1 MHAGEVWRRVCAG
14 AQTIARGDRWGVA
27 LAARRGRM
35 PHTLMARPGRRSGGA
50 VLTRCNSRGT
60 LVA

>member
-14 AQTIARGDRWGVA
+14 AQTIGWGDPWGVA
-27 LAARRGRM
+27 LAARPGRL

-60 LVA
+60 WLA

>member
-27 LAARRGRM
+27 LAARRGRL
-35 PHTLMARPGRRSGGA
+35 PHTLMARPGGRSCGA
-50 VLTRCNSRGT
+50 VLTRCSARGT
-60 LVA
+60 WLA